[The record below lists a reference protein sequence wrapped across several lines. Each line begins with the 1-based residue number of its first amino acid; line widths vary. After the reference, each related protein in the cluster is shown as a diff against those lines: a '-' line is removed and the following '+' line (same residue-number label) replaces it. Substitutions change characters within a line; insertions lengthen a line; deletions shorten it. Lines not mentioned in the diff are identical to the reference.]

1 MLSMV
6 EYVHERM
13 KTYPKHAVGVDFT
26 MGQGNDTLFLSHLC
40 DEVYAFDIQEEA
52 LKATVEK
59 IGENDHV
66 HLYLESH
73 EHFDDHVDAFDLG
86 VFNLGYLPDFDHTIK
101 TTLESTK
108 VAVTKAIE
116 KMDQVLWIVC
126 YIGHVEGAKEA
137 NWIDDYVAC
146 LDSHKYNVSMY
157 KMLNKNKAPYVI
169 EIEKR

>member
-13 KTYPKHAVGVDFT
+13 KTYNKHQIGVDFT
-26 MGQGNDTLFLSHLC
+26 MGQGHDTLFLSELC
-40 DEVYAFDIQEEA
+40 DEVYAFDIQEAALEA
-52 LKATVEK
+52 TKKRVA
-59 IGENDHV
+59 NHDHV

-73 EHFDDHVDAFDLG
+73 EHFDKYVEHFDLG

-101 TTLESTK
+101 TTLESSK
-108 VAVTKAIE
+108 NAITKAVAA
-116 KMDQVLWIVC
+116 MNQALFIVC
-126 YIGHVEGAKEA
+126 YIGHEEGAQEA
-137 NWIDDYVAC
+137 AWIDQFVSQ
-146 LDSHKYNVSMY
+146 LDSHAYNVSMY